1 MKISFFAKQKSSK
14 KNGFSLIEVVFAI
27 GIITVGLISI
37 LSLFIHNVRTEIN
50 SKNKLI
56 AIYLANESI
65 EIIRQTRDNNW
76 FNNRDWMFQV
86 SEGDVIVGLVDK
98 TDIRKGWEIETS
110 NVNRKKVYLS
120 NSSYVQCKTSPVA
133 ADGWVET
140 HFERYLTINENSGGA
155 ITGCLGVTDCMEIT
169 SHISLNGTQIVEVT
183 AYLYDGWY

>member
-37 LSLFIHNVRTEIN
+37 LSLFVHNVRTEIN

-65 EIIRQTRDNNW
+65 EIVRQTRDNNW

-120 NSSYVQCKTSPVA
+120 NSSYVQYKTSPVA

-140 HFERYLTINENSGGA
+140 NFERHLTINENSGGA
-155 ITGCLGVTDCMEIT
+155 IAGCLGVTDCMEIT
-169 SHISLNGTQIVEVT
+169 SHIFLNGTQIVEVT